1 MGQQVPVV
9 HSFPKM
15 AFTLT
20 TGEVQAALRVTK
32 NTLSRLRAADV
43 LRSGVHFTAHGVGL
57 VKPNL
62 RWDLD
67 AVEATLA
74 KRGKQIPRP
83 KTEAG
88 RA

>member
-1 MGQQVPVV
+1 
-9 HSFPKM
+9 M

-32 NTLSRLRAADV
+32 NTLTRLRAADI
-43 LRSGVHFTAHGVGL
+43 LRPGVHFTAAGVGL
-57 VKPNL
+57 RRPNL

-67 AVEATLA
+67 AVEETLA
-74 KRGKQIPRP
+74 KRGKGIPRP
-83 KTEAG
+83 KTEPG